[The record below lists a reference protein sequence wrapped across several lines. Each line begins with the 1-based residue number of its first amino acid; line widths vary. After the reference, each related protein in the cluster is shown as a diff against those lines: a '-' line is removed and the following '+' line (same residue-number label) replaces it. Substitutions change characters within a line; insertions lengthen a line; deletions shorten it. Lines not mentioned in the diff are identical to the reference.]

1 MHDNLRCAC
10 MRSVSIQSQKQ
21 IVGMGV
27 SIMDKIMVILYVHKK
42 LYSTKSA
49 FMELWFINVTNVIY
63 MLNKNWALNLTMSS
77 CMKYL
82 LISRFILPGPNVIQS
97 IISTN

>member
-10 MRSVSIQSQKQ
+10 MQSVSIQSQKQ
-21 IVGMGV
+21 IGGMVV
-27 SIMDKIMVILYVHKK
+27 STMDKIMVILYVHKK

-63 MLNKNWALNLTMSS
+63 MLNKN
-77 CMKYL
+77 
-82 LISRFILPGPNVIQS
+82 
-97 IISTN
+97 

>member
-10 MRSVSIQSQKQ
+10 MQSVSIQSQKQ

-49 FMELWFINVTNVIY
+49 FMELWFMDVTNVIY

-77 CMKYL
+77 CM
-82 LISRFILPGPNVIQS
+82 
-97 IISTN
+97 